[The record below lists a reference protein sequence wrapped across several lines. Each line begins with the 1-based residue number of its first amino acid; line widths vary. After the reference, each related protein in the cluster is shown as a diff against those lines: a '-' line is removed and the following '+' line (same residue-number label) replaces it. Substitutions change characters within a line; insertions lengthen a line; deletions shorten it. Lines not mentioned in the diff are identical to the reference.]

1 MMSAESDRAIPMAV
15 NPVSGESNSRR
26 QRSEPGGEHHVGA
39 AVAGHCVCARSRSL
53 SARPAQGALLW
64 ALRRGNGPNL
74 LGGIEPSTAG
84 TGDVLAHR
92 VDDADGM
99 MGIRHPLSSTGAV
112 RICTGK
118 TE

>member
-1 MMSAESDRAIPMAV
+1 MMSAESDRAIAMAV

-26 QRSEPGGEHHVGA
+26 QRSEPRVEHHVGA
-39 AVAGHCVCARSRSL
+39 AVDGHCVRARSRSF
-53 SARPAQGALLW
+53 SARRPKVRFGGRCIEETGSTRGAL
-64 ALRRGNGPNL
+64 RHR
-74 LGGIEPSTAG
+74 
-84 TGDVLAHR
+84 TGDVLADR

-99 MGIRHPLSSTGAV
+99 MGVRHPLTSTGAV

>member
-1 MMSAESDRAIPMAV
+1 MMSVESDRVIAMAV

-26 QRSEPGGEHHVGA
+26 QRSEPRGEHHVGA
-39 AVAGHCVCARSRSL
+39 AVAGHCVCARSRCVVCPL
-53 SARPAQGALLW
+53 AQGALLW
-64 ALRRGNGPNL
+64 ALRRGNRSRRGTL
-74 LGGIEPSTAG
+74 RHR
-84 TGDVLAHR
+84 TGDVLADR

-99 MGIRHPLSSTGAV
+99 MGVRHPLTSTGAV